1 MVRGVAYF
9 GTPFQGSRNADFL
22 TPFVSVLGGF
32 TRMNTNFV
40 GELKTFSS
48 NKLPNL
54 MMIFNNLRV
63 EEGIEIL
70 VFTEKQ
76 PEGPAKVVRP
86 NSYVRVV
93 KFTNRWL

>member
-1 MVRGVAYF
+1 MVGGVAYF

-22 TPFVSVLGGF
+22 TPFVTVLGGI

-48 NKLPNL
+48 NKLPSL
-54 MMIFNNLRV
+54 MMVFNNIRL
-63 EEGIEIL
+63 EEGIEVL
-70 VFTEKQ
+70 VFVEKQ

-86 NSYVRVV
+86 ETSKS
-93 KFTNRWL
+93 KF